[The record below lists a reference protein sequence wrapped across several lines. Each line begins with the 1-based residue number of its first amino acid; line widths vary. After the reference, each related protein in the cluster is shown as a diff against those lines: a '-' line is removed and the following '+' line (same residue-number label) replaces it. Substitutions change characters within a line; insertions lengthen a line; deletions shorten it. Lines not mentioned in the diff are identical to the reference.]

1 MKKKNVTKK
10 SSCCFSKTRDISE
23 IEKVVD
29 KILFENKDKSSS
41 SVEYVGNKKQEC
53 FDPKSFSLDERK
65 KESIYFVKVK
75 KKSDG
80 KKEKHLGKKPTVV
93 DKKDKFFFGTHK
105 KSQEKKSLGVVDSSE
120 KDVSSSRGSIADL
133 PPNEANWLE
142 KRLHKVSQDRGEK
155 SSSLLSD
162 KNSSQSDKSIKGEER
177 KKIISSFTKTPTEA
191 LFDDEGKTTSSD
203 SEKSNFKHSGQ
214 DEFIGKQKP
223 DEKPSMVDK
232 PVKNGDKDKTSVP
245 IETEETTDIGPTKGH
260 AKSEELSLR
269 HTKKMNFSGKK
280 VSKPSDAL
288 LDKIDDK
295 KIRSDSKTKK
305 FQFGGFNIKTSRRSS
320 VKTDEH
326 VIDGELKIQKDEKS
340 SAVGEVFK
348 EEKIGADVAS
358 KVEDVK
364 PEDASSK
371 DEEVV
376 SFSAVHKANSFEG
389 HQKKTTEDTGDESSE
404 IKKVIKKDDEP
415 DKKTGRFK
423 KLLKKGDTSKKI
435 TDTKADES
443 NGEQSYPIKTGH
455 AFSGKP
461 EKTDEEILMESMP
474 DKDTSQ
480 SSKKVALEEIT
491 PDGQIQFLKESA
503 NLKSVTLKNLGYLK
517 GSYDELDFYPLEEPF
532 AYVEVIREN
541 DTLDKRYV
549 LVEIELTED
558 EARILKFLD
567 ETLGGFCINTNELE
581 EKGEE
586 GYLIERMDQIIE
598 DYALKFD
605 DQSKKKIVYFLKKQ
619 FLGLGKLEILMKDP
633 NIEDISCDGSGVCLF
648 LYHRKYGSLKSN
660 VIFDDEEV
668 LSDFVVKLAQKCGKH
683 ISIAE
688 PMLDATMP
696 DGSRLQATLSTE
708 VTTKGSTFTIRKFKE
723 DPFSP
728 PDLIEFNTMSAEM
741 VAYLWLAVEN
751 GINALVA
758 GGTAAGK
765 TSTLNAFALFIPR
778 EAKIVS
784 IEETREINLPHPN
797 WIPGVSRSGFG
808 EVVGGKVVG
817 EIDMYDLMKAALRQR
832 PEYILVG
839 EIRGREAYVLFQAM
853 ATGHTTYSTV
863 HADSAASLI
872 HRLEGKPINIPRIM
886 LQALDIVCIQV
897 ISRIKNKRARR
908 CKQIIEIIDID
919 PTTKEILT
927 NEVFRWDPI
936 TDKFEY
942 SGKSYILERIRGI
955 KDLGREEMTQ
965 EIKRRAELLEWM
977 NVHNIREFKKVATL
991 IAQYVDNPVQLME
1004 KIHDGKLL

>member
-1 MKKKNVTKK
+1 MKKQNVNDKHSRR
-10 SSCCFSKTRDISE
+10 SSESRDILK
-23 IEKVVD
+23 IEKAVD
-29 KILFENKDKSSS
+29 RILFENKDKL
-41 SVEYVGNKKQEC
+41 VPIVDDVGNKRQDC
-53 FDPKSFSLDERK
+53 LNPKSYSLDERK

-75 KKSDG
+75 KNSDG
-80 KKEKHLGKKPTVV
+80 KKEEHIGKEPTVV
-93 DKKDKFFFGTHK
+93 KKKDKKIFGTNK
-105 KSQEKKSLGVVDSSE
+105 KSQEKKSLGMVDSSGKGVSYPE
-120 KDVSSSRGSIADL
+120 KSIADL
-133 PPNEANWLE
+133 PPNEAKWLE
-142 KRLHKVSQDRGEK
+142 KRLHKVTQERGEK
-155 SSSLLSD
+155 SSSSLPLD
-162 KNSSQSDKSIKGEER
+162 KNSSQSNKLIEGKER
-177 KKIISSFTKTPTEA
+177 RKIISSFKKTPTESFSNEEGRPTS
-191 LFDDEGKTTSSD
+191 FDSKKSDFKRFGQNTKRPIEKQLPEISGKDKNVVGENVVSSED
-203 SEKSNFKHSGQ
+203 IGGVKTDKVAVKNEGQ
-214 DEFIGKQKP
+214 DESIERQKR
-223 DEKPSMVDK
+223 DEKLAMADK
-232 PVKNGDKDKTSVP
+232 PVKKEDN
-245 IETEETTDIGPTKGH
+245 E
-260 AKSEELSLR
+260 
-269 HTKKMNFSGKK
+269 
-280 VSKPSDAL
+280 KPSA
-288 LDKIDDK
+288 IGEIVK
-295 KIRSDSKTKK
+295 KGKAET
-305 FQFGGFNIKTSRRSS
+305 
-320 VKTDEH
+320 
-326 VIDGELKIQKDEKS
+326 
-340 SAVGEVFK
+340 
-348 EEKIGADVAS
+348 DVAS
-358 KVEDVK
+358 KVKDGK
-364 PEDASSK
+364 PEDVSSK
-371 DEEVV
+371 DEKIVC
-376 SFSAVHKANSFEG
+376 FSAVPNANSFEG
-389 HQKKTTEDTGDESSE
+389 RPEKTMEGGRRDSPEEFSLKVGKSDESAVKDQTQDESSE
-404 IKKVIKKDDEP
+404 IKKGIKKDGEP

-423 KLLKKGDTSKKI
+423 KLLQKGYKSKKI
-435 TDTKADES
+435 TDFKGDES
-443 NGEQSYPIKTGH
+443 KGEQKYPIKTDH
-455 AFSGKP
+455 AFSKKP
-461 EKTDEEILMESMP
+461 KELDASVVMESMH
-474 DKDTSQ
+474 TEGESST
-480 SSKKVALEEIT
+480 SSKEIKLEKIA
-491 PDGQIQFLKESA
+491 PDGQIQFIKEAA
-503 NLKSVTLKNLGYLK
+503 NLKSVTLNNLGYLK
-517 GSYDELDFYPLEEPF
+517 KSYDELDFYPLEEPF
-532 AYVEVIREN
+532 AYVEIIREN

-558 EARILKFLD
+558 EARILKFLE
-567 ETLGGFCINTNELE
+567 ETLGGFSVNTNELD

-586 GYLIERMDQIIE
+586 GYIIEQMDQIIV
-598 DYALKFD
+598 DYALKID
-605 DQSKKKIVYFLKKQ
+605 GQSKKKIVYFLKKQ

-633 NIEDISCDGSGVCLF
+633 NIEDVSCDGSGVPLF

-660 VIFDDEEV
+660 VVYDDEEE
-668 LSDFVVKLAQKCGKH
+668 LADFVVKLAQKCGKH

-696 DGSRLQATLSTE
+696 DGSRLQMTLSTE
-708 VTTKGSTFTIRKFKE
+708 ITTKGSTFTIRKFKE

-765 TSTLNAFALFIPR
+765 TSTLNAFSLFIPR

-927 NEVFRWDPI
+927 NEVFHWDPI
-936 TDKFEY
+936 DDTFEY
-942 SGKSYILERIRGI
+942 SGKSYILERVRGD
-955 KDLGREEMTQ
+955 KDLSREEMTE
-965 EIKRRAELLEWM
+965 EIKRRAQLLDWM
-977 NVHNIREFKKVATL
+977 NVNNIREFKKVATL
-991 IAQYVDNPVQLME
+991 IAQYADNPAQLME